1 MSLRSSSARR
11 GAAPPQLAVCSSRP
25 MVPGAPLVSTTC
37 VGAHDGGEDLAWGRA
52 FRRDVNVAWMIGE
65 LWPSLPTMAIGTSV
79 AFPVINPGRRRPG
92 RGQEGGLA
100 SQRAATCC
108 EATCQL
114 RKRGV
119 MRRSCARHS
128 PLGSFDAIACVLR
141 NVGSRGNRC
150 VNARS
155 VNPVCRFGSSHSV
168 FMRWYGGVLSSCM
181 FLTISSTEWSAS
193 LA

>member
-37 VGAHDGGEDLAWGRA
+37 VGAHDGGEDLVWGRA
-52 FRRDVNVAWMIGE
+52 FRRDVNAAWIGGT
-65 LWPSLPTMAIGTSV
+65 WPCLLAMATGAFV

-92 RGQEGGLA
+92 RGQGGRSG
-100 SQRAATCC
+100 SQRVATCC

-119 MRRSCARHS
+119 MRRPIQDVHIPAV
-128 PLGSFDAIACVLR
+128 FDAIACTLR
-141 NVGSRGNRC
+141 NIGSRDDRC
-150 VNARS
+150 KCEA
-155 VNPVCRFGSSHSV
+155 GH
-168 FMRWYGGVLSSCM
+168 LS
-181 FLTISSTEWSAS
+181 LLPRES
-193 LA
+193 LLRPHEA